1 MQFIKDNK
9 KTIIGI
15 SIILISLLIAVITYC
30 FNQTEIVS
38 AETNLIETKDENKK
52 AETNKKIKVEIK
64 GAINNPGVY
73 ELDDNS
79 RVIDVINIAGGLTE
93 NADTSLINLSKK
105 INDEMVIIIYTREE
119 IENYNNSKI
128 KTEYY
133 NNSKIKTEYV
143 YIEVPSCPDKVN
155 EACIEDYKEEK
166 QENKEETNNLININT
181 ANIDEL
187 TKLSGIGEAKAKL
200 IIEYREQ
207 NGKFKEIKELTN
219 VKGIGDSLIE
229 KIKDNITI

>member
-15 SIILISLLIAVITYC
+15 SVILISLLIAVITYC

-128 KTEYY
+128 KTEY
-133 NNSKIKTEYV
+133 V

>member
-1 MQFIKDNK
+1 MQFLKDNK
-9 KTIIGI
+9 KIVIG
-15 SIILISLLIAVITYC
+15 SLVILISLLIIVFTYY
-30 FNQTEIVS
+30 FNQTETVA
-38 AETNLIETKDENKK
+38 AETNLIEANTEEIKEEK
-52 AETNKKIKVEIK
+52 NKKIKVEIK

-93 NADTSLINLSKK
+93 NADTSLVNLSKK

-128 KTEYY
+128 KTEY
-133 NNSKIKTEYV
+133 V

-155 EACIEDYKEEK
+155 EACIEEYKEENKEGK
-166 QENKEETNNLININT
+166 QETKEETKNLININT
-181 ANIDEL
+181 ASIDEL

>member
-15 SIILISLLIAVITYC
+15 SVILISLLIAVITYC
-30 FNQTEIVS
+30 FNQAEIVS

-93 NADTSLINLSKK
+93 NADTSLRNLSKK

-119 IENYNNSKI
+119 IEN
-128 KTEYY
+128 Y

>member
-15 SIILISLLIAVITYC
+15 SIILISLLIAAITYC

-38 AETNLIETKDENKK
+38 AETNLIEIKNENKK

-93 NADTSLINLSKK
+93 NADTSLVNLSKK

-119 IENYNNSKI
+119 IEN
-128 KTEYY
+128 Y

-229 KIKDNITI
+229 KVKDNITI

>member
-1 MQFIKDNK
+1 MQFLKDNK
-9 KTIIGI
+9 KIVIG
-15 SIILISLLIAVITYC
+15 SLVILISLLIIVFTYY
-30 FNQTEIVS
+30 FIQTETVA
-38 AETNLIETKDENKK
+38 AETNLIEANTEEIKEEKN
-52 AETNKKIKVEIK
+52 TKIKVEIK

-73 ELDDNS
+73 ELNDNS
-79 RVIDVINIAGGLTE
+79 RIIDVINIAGGLTE

-119 IENYNNSKI
+119 IEN
-128 KTEYY
+128 Y

-229 KIKDNITI
+229 KVKDNITI

>member
-15 SIILISLLIAVITYC
+15 SVILISLLIAVITYC
-30 FNQTEIVS
+30 FNQAEIVS

-119 IENYNNSKI
+119 IEN
-128 KTEYY
+128 Y

>member
-15 SIILISLLIAVITYC
+15 SIILISLLIAAITYC

-38 AETNLIETKDENKK
+38 AETNLIEIKNENKK

-93 NADTSLINLSKK
+93 NADTSLVSLSKK

-128 KTEYY
+128 KTEY
-133 NNSKIKTEYV
+133 V

-155 EACIEDYKEEK
+155 EACIEEYKEEK
-166 QENKEETNNLININT
+166 QETEEETNNLININT
-181 ANIDEL
+181 ASIDEL

-229 KIKDNITI
+229 KVKDNITI

>member
-15 SIILISLLIAVITYC
+15 SVILISLLIAVITYC
-30 FNQTEIVS
+30 FNQAEIVS

-128 KTEYY
+128 KTEY
-133 NNSKIKTEYV
+133 V

-155 EACIEDYKEEK
+155 EACIEDY
-166 QENKEETNNLININT
+166 KEETNNLININT

>member
-15 SIILISLLIAVITYC
+15 SVILISLLIAVITYC
-30 FNQTEIVS
+30 FNQAEIVS

-93 NADTSLINLSKK
+93 NADTNLINLSKK

-119 IENYNNSKI
+119 IENYNN
-128 KTEYY
+128 
-133 NNSKIKTEYV
+133 NKIKTEYV

-155 EACIEDYKEEK
+155 EACIEAYKEEK

>member
-15 SIILISLLIAVITYC
+15 SIILISLLIAAITYC

-38 AETNLIETKDENKK
+38 AETNLIEIKNENKK

-93 NADTSLINLSKK
+93 NADTSLVNLSKK

-128 KTEYY
+128 KTEY
-133 NNSKIKTEYV
+133 V

-155 EACIEDYKEEK
+155 EACI
-166 QENKEETNNLININT
+166 
-181 ANIDEL
+181 
-187 TKLSGIGEAKAKL
+187 
-200 IIEYREQ
+200 
-207 NGKFKEIKELTN
+207 
-219 VKGIGDSLIE
+219 
-229 KIKDNITI
+229 

>member
-15 SIILISLLIAVITYC
+15 SIILISLLIAAITYC

-38 AETNLIETKDENKK
+38 AETNLIEIKNENKK

-93 NADTSLINLSKK
+93 NADTSLVNLSKK

-128 KTEYY
+128 KTEY
-133 NNSKIKTEYV
+133 V

-155 EACIEDYKEEK
+155 EACIEEYKEEK
-166 QENKEETNNLININT
+166 QETEEETNNLININT
-181 ANIDEL
+181 ASIDEL

-229 KIKDNITI
+229 KVKDNITI

>member
-15 SIILISLLIAVITYC
+15 SVILISLLIAVITYC
-30 FNQTEIVS
+30 FNQAEIVS

-93 NADTSLINLSKK
+93 NADTNLINLSKK

-119 IENYNNSKI
+119 IENYNN
-128 KTEYY
+128 
-133 NNSKIKTEYV
+133 NKIKTEYV

>member
-128 KTEYY
+128 KTEY
-133 NNSKIKTEYV
+133 V